1 MKTLD
6 ARATAALLPY
16 SALVDA
22 LRAAAIGL
30 ARGEISCPQRQ
41 VMPMAGD
48 GAVLSM
54 LALAS
59 DLAVHKLV
67 TYVPTNPSRRLPT
80 IQGEVSVWDAAT
92 GAHRLSL
99 DGATVTGR
107 RTAAL
112 SMLGI
117 SALRTGRPEAFR
129 IFGTGTQALHHVEAI
144 AQLYPQASITVAA
157 RTAAGAEKFCAA
169 HAGLSSRLSPARSAD
184 DDQADVVICC
194 TSSSEPVYEAP
205 ARRGRLLIAVG
216 SFTPAAA
223 EIGAATVRA
232 SRIFVDDLD
241 AARAEAGDLIR
252 AGVDWR
258 DVQPL
263 AQRLQDAHAPEG
275 PVFFKTVGHAAWD
288 LAAARVAVAH
298 LPPAPVDDRDG
309 PS

>member
-6 ARATAALLPY
+6 AQGTAALLPY

-22 LRAAAIGL
+22 LRVAAIGL
-30 ARGEISCPQRQ
+30 SRGEISCPQRQ
-41 VMPMAGD
+41 VVTMAGD

-67 TYVPTNPSRRLPT
+67 TYVPTNPTRRLPT

-92 GAHRLSL
+92 GAHLLSL

-117 SALRTGRPEAFR
+117 SALRAARPGAFR
-129 IFGTGTQALHHVEAI
+129 IFGTGTQALHHIEAI
-144 AQLYPQASITVAA
+144 AQLYPQARITVSG
-157 RTAAGAEKFCAA
+157 RTAAAADNFCVA
-169 HAGLSSRLSPARSAD
+169 HAGLAARLSPAGPAD

-194 TSSSEPVYEAP
+194 TSSPEPVYEAP
-205 ARRGRLLIAVG
+205 ARHGRLLIAIG

-232 SRIFVDDLD
+232 SRVFVDDLD

-252 AGVDWR
+252 AGVDWG

-263 AQRLQDAHAPEG
+263 SQRLQDTRAPEG

-288 LAAARVAVAH
+288 LAAARVAVAQR
-298 LPPAPVDDRDG
+298 PPVPMRDRDG
-309 PS
+309 TS

>member
-6 ARATAALLPY
+6 ARGTAALLPY
-16 SALVDA
+16 PALVDA
-22 LRAAAIGL
+22 LRVAAIGL
-30 ARGEISCPQRQ
+30 SRGEISCPQRQ

-67 TYVPTNPSRRLPT
+67 TYVPTNAGRRMPT
-80 IQGEVSVWDAAT
+80 IQGEVSVWEAAT
-92 GAHRLSL
+92 GAHLLSL

-112 SMLGI
+112 SMLGL
-117 SALRTGRPEAFR
+117 SSLLAARPEAFR
-129 IFGTGTQALHHVEAI
+129 IFGTGTQARHHIEAI
-144 AQLYPQASITVAA
+144 AQLYPKATITVSG
-157 RTAAGAEKFCAA
+157 RTAAAAEKFCAA
-169 HAGLSSRLSPARSAD
+169 HHGLSSRLSPARSAD

-194 TSSSEPVYEAP
+194 TSSPEPVYEAP
-205 ARRGRLLIAVG
+205 ARPGRLLIAIG

-223 EIGAATVRA
+223 EIAAATVRA
-232 SRIFVDDLD
+232 SRMFVDDLD

-263 AQRLQDAHAPEG
+263 SQLLQDARVPEG
-275 PVFFKTVGHAAWD
+275 AVLFKTVGHAAWD

-298 LPPAPVDDRDG
+298 LPPGADAP
-309 PS
+309 P